1 MFVITFL
8 VTETMLG
15 RLWDNAIDCTM
26 DQCDDKYEFVYVR
39 RYMGGALRGELC
51 VKWYLTSQGT
61 TQNSVN
67 AWPLS

>member
-15 RLWDNAIDCTM
+15 RLWDNVIDCTM

-39 RYMGGALRGELC
+39 SYIGGASWGELC
-51 VKWYLTSQGT
+51 VK
-61 TQNSVN
+61 
-67 AWPLS
+67 